1 MITTD
6 RLRYFAACNSEN
18 GFYSFY
24 SRVFD
29 ETLERIY
36 IIKGGPGTGKSS
48 LMRRAADRAEQ
59 AGYRVEE
66 IYCSSDPASLDG
78 MIACDAKGRGKVAV
92 LDGTAPHIRELEL
105 AGARDSIFYVGE
117 FWSEEALTHQRE
129 AIAQDCRMRAD
140 AYRRLFRYLHA
151 AGQCVRNAED
161 LVSDGLDMRGIGE
174 TITSILEEHPSGS
187 AFEEKIMVT
196 RSIGMKGSVRL
207 STLEKQASLIYQICD
222 RGNLAWRL
230 LDEIY
235 TQAQKRRLF
244 VWVSRDPLIPTRIDG
259 ICLPESGLAFVVGNA
274 DAASVSAIG
283 NKEIRSISIEQY
295 LNPACLARA
304 AESLDRAENITEQ
317 LMHAAY
323 SVLDEIRKIHFTLE
337 KKYVDAMDF
346 EGLNTHTERWLKK
359 ILP

>member
-1 MITTD
+1 MTTTD

-24 SRVFD
+24 SRVFH
-29 ETLERIY
+29 EELGQIY

-78 MIACDAKGRGKVAV
+78 MIAFDENGQGKLAV
-92 LDGTAPHIRELEL
+92 LDGTAPHIREMEL
-105 AGARDSIFYVGE
+105 AGARDSIFYVGD
-117 FWSEEALTHQRE
+117 FWSEVSLIRQRD
-129 AIAQDCRMRAD
+129 AIANDIRQRAD

-161 LVSDGLDMRGIGE
+161 SIADGLDERRLRETVTSLLTEYPLGE
-174 TITSILEEHPSGS
+174 GF
-187 AFEEKIMVT
+187 AEKIMVT
-196 RSIGMKGSVRL
+196 RLVGMKGPIRFP
-207 STLEKQASLIYQICD
+207 TLEQQASVIYRIRN

-235 TQAQKRRLF
+235 RQAQNRHLS
-244 VWVSRDPLIPTRIDG
+244 VWVSREPLIPTRMDG
-259 ICLPESGLAFVVGNA
+259 IYLPESGRAFVVENESEN
-274 DAASVSAIG
+274 SVCATESQ
-283 NKEIRSISIEQY
+283 EIRRISMRRF
-295 LNPACLARA
+295 LNPAFLARA
-304 AESLDRAENITEQ
+304 AGSLAEAEKNAGR
-317 LMHAAY
+317 LMQAAY
-323 SVLDEIRKIHFTLE
+323 GVLDEIREIHFTLE

-346 EGLNTHTERWLKK
+346 DGLNAYTERWLEK